1 VRSIDA
7 FFALLQ
13 DLLSPEFLEWSAS
26 DDNNRLKKQPA
37 DGRMKTVEA
46 LMVQPAV
53 LKLSLGDRTHRVTV
67 DLAALTFDALVA
79 HVKETMGDAL
89 PAQWS
94 LEYTDDEG
102 DRVTLAHARELGEAL
117 DVLLDATGGANTVA
131 FRVTPRSVP
140 LSQRVLPL
148 LKKVGQLS
156 ASVAR
161 VASERTLQLR
171 NSDVVSRGRA
181 SLTSSATRTGSL
193 LRSAGRGVASG
204 LHHAHSAVSVRLER
218 RRSRSSSAS
227 SSPSGSSPSFS
238 ANGDKYSDAVLS
250 PMASEGVETVD
261 LRASI
266 SSSEPETSE
275 ASAQHQEEE
284 EEEEE
289 EEEAPPLV
297 PVESVED
304 DRSESAEEQ
313 TEEAAYESDADTL
326 ATTSCD
332 EEDREWDLVA
342 APSAAGA
349 MPLIAEDSWTR

>member
-1 VRSIDA
+1 
-7 FFALLQ
+7 
-13 DLLSPEFLEWSAS
+13 
-26 DDNNRLKKQPA
+26 
-37 DGRMKTVEA
+37 
-46 LMVQPAV
+46 MVQPAV

-79 HVKETMGDAL
+79 HVKEAMAEAL
-89 PAQWS
+89 PTLWS

-117 DVLLDATGGANTVA
+117 DVLLVAAGGASTVA
-131 FRVTPRSVP
+131 FRVVPRSVP

-161 VASERTLQLR
+161 VASERTIQLR

-218 RRSRSSSAS
+218 RRSRSSSSSS
-227 SSPSGSSPSFS
+227 SSPSSSSPSPSFS
-238 ANGDKYSDAVLS
+238 ASGDKYSDAGFS
-250 PMASEGVETVD
+250 PMATEDVETVD
-261 LRASI
+261 LRAST

-275 ASAQHQEEE
+275 SPAQHQEEE
-284 EEEEE
+284 EEEE
-289 EEEAPPLV
+289 PPALV
-297 PVESVED
+297 PIASVED
-304 DRSESAEEQ
+304 DQSEDAEEQ